1 MRTAERAAE
10 GTCGS
15 FPRLFWCEARGSG
28 QAGARHWQPLH
39 ILQVGVLAS
48 SLACALLAGLLP
60 SYWRVKEHPHSGPA
74 RFDSHRS
81 GQAIVHLFG
90 SRCSGRGVPLWPAGR
105 AIVAVWLLQ
114 PMRIQN
120 GTSNSLY
127 GKFIFFSL
135 LNLNSLLW
143 LRQHRALARGRRLTR
158 PMRLLNEAGIFS
170 TCCCFAQSAG
180 CLPLVISLTY

>member
-60 SYWRVKEHPHSGPA
+60 SYWRVKEHPHSGPQA
-74 RFDSHRS
+74 RTDPIRV
-81 GQAIVHLFG
+81 GQAKLSFNLFG
-90 SRCSGRGVPLWPAGR
+90 EHMLGPSGE
-105 AIVAVWLLQ
+105 AVWQ
-114 PMRIQN
+114 
-120 GTSNSLY
+120 
-127 GKFIFFSL
+127 
-135 LNLNSLLW
+135 
-143 LRQHRALARGRRLTR
+143 LTR

-170 TCCCFAQSAG
+170 TCCRSAESAG
-180 CLPLVISLTY
+180 CLSLVISLSP